1 MTYDLDRRTLLR
13 GGLFATGLFA
23 AAPLLAACGDDEE
36 PADDATAAA
45 GAIGAGSLRFSWVKN
60 VEFAG
65 AYIAD
70 TNGYY
75 KEEGF
80 TSFELIGGGPTATPA
95 ETDVVTGKALIG
107 ISAPDTAAAAI
118 LKGAPIKIIGAEFQK
133 NPFCILS
140 MADNPIKTA
149 ADLKGKKIGVQAT
162 NEAIWAAFLKANNID
177 PSEVEKVPVQFDPM
191 PLTTGTV
198 DGWMSFIT
206 NEPNAL
212 RMKGFKVETM
222 MFADNNYPLVSE
234 VYVVK
239 TETIEKRRATLK
251 AFIRAQAKGWK
262 ENLKDPSL
270 GAKLAVEKYGK
281 DLGLDLEEQIL
292 ESKDENTL
300 ILNDDTKKNGLFTI
314 TPELIEQNIATLKF
328 AGLEITAEQL
338 FDMSIVEEVYKED
351 PSLV

>member
-1 MTYDLDRRTLLR
+1 MTYDLDRRAILR

-23 AAPLLAACGDDEE
+23 AAPLLAACGDDE
-36 PADDATAAA
+36 PTDQATAAA

-75 KEEGF
+75 KAEGF
-80 TSFELIGGGPTATPA
+80 SSFELIGGGPTATPA
-95 ETDVVTGKALIG
+95 ETDVVSGKALIG

-118 LKGAPIKIIGAEFQK
+118 LKGAPIKIIGAEYQK

-140 MADNPIKTA
+140 MADKPIKTV

-162 NEAIWAAFLKANNID
+162 NEAIWAAFLKANGID
-177 PSEVEKVPVQFDPM
+177 PSSLEKVPVQFDPM

-198 DGWMSFIT
+198 DGWMSFVT

-212 RMKGFKVETM
+212 RIKGFEVETM
-222 MFADNNYPLVSE
+222 MFADQNYPLVSE
-234 VYVVK
+234 VYVVADK
-239 TETIEKRRATLK
+239 TIAERRDTLK

-262 ENLKDPSL
+262 ENFKDPSL

-292 ESKDENTL
+292 ESKDENNL
-300 ILNDDTKKNGLFTI
+300 INTEDTKKNGLFTI

-328 AGLEITAEQL
+328 AGLDITADKL